1 MESLIVLA
9 LLALCLPFAV
19 GALLPR
25 FSAYCL
31 GPVVLILTLMMA
43 AVLHRYF
50 VPFHSDGSPAG
61 MLVPAMMWI
70 VFVAGC
76 IVGAVLILT
85 GWARIRSKR
94 LAEIAPDA
102 PPQAGKS

>member
-9 LLALCLPFAV
+9 LLAIGLPFAV

-25 FSAYCL
+25 FSAYFL
-31 GPVVLILTLMMA
+31 GPVILVLMLVMA
-43 AVLHRYF
+43 VSLHRYF

-85 GWARIRSKR
+85 GWVRIRSRR
-94 LAEIAPDA
+94 LAEIDPAAPRTE
-102 PPQAGKS
+102 QN